1 MFIISLDFSALQRRG
16 TDEKKGF
23 QEKAHHK
30 KQARILGK
38 RRRIRNRTFGRVH
51 SPSFN
56 VLACRSSNHQQSFG
70 AVIMEKMTL
79 KKAVLLAF
87 DSLPVGAEFYANQLR
102 SKAAELFPQAA
113 NKYENSILMVL
124 RRHRR
129 EFYHYADRSGK
140 LVKVGE

>member
-1 MFIISLDFSALQRRG
+1 
-16 TDEKKGF
+16 
-23 QEKAHHK
+23 
-30 KQARILGK
+30 
-38 RRRIRNRTFGRVH
+38 
-51 SPSFN
+51 
-56 VLACRSSNHQQSFG
+56 
-70 AVIMEKMTL
+70 MTL

-124 RRHRR
+124 RRYRR

>member
-1 MFIISLDFSALQRRG
+1 MIFSDLYLEK

-38 RRRIRNRTFGRVH
+38 RRRIRNGAFGCGTRARLHVR
-51 SPSFN
+51 
-56 VLACRSSNHQQSFG
+56 ARRGGNHQQPFEV
-70 AVIMEKMTL
+70 AVMEQMTL
-79 KKAVLLAF
+79 KKAVLMAF

-102 SKAAELFPQAA
+102 NKAAEVFPEAA
-113 NKYENSILMVL
+113 RKYENSILMVL

-129 EFYHYADRSGK
+129 EFYHYANRSGK